1 MRLEFFAV
9 FFKLCIINLFT
20 TFIFFKI
27 THYTNISISKKIFLI
42 IINIIFAFTESIL
55 QKYTSILLIN
65 AIIYSLY
72 SFIFG
77 KFTKTNFGYSLIS
90 VIISSSISYI
100 FYSISAFIVCLFFA
114 FSSNFSYKNLIN
126 FIIIFCIEF
135 LLVTSLFKVNR
146 FKYGIPFIRNRN
158 HDTYL
163 DLLVL
168 IISIVVIFICCLFGN
183 YQTMSIQY
191 LTLWL
196 ILFIIFMLIITQ
208 KTFIIYQ
215 KQKLLEKTI
224 KDYEQEL
231 YEKQTQL
238 ETILKEKNNLIKAN
252 HEFYH
257 RQKALSLKLDNL
269 MKSKNLL
276 FKEEYGSFVDRID
289 TLAKEYN
296 NVIADT
302 KISNSIPK
310 TNIPEIDDMFIY
322 MQNECNK
329 NNIEFTLKLT
339 CDAYQLINNIIP
351 KNKLEILIGD
361 LIRNSIIAIN
371 HSSNEAK
378 AIMVILGIKNNIY
391 EFSVY
396 DTGIEFQ
403 IDTLLKLGKECATT
417 HKDSGGTGI
426 GFITTFET
434 LKYCNASLI
443 ITEFSDKSFNY
454 TKSVTIKFDNKND
467 YIIETYRLHDFYK
480 KSNIRNDLII
490 KQNSSNPNFSH
501 RQVNSLVYK

>member
-1 MRLEFFAV
+1 MYIELIDIFL
-9 FFKLCIINLFT
+9 KSLGIYLCIAF
-20 TFIFFKI
+20 
-27 THYTNISISKKIFLI
+27 SFLR
-42 IINIIFAFTESIL
+42 IL
-55 QKYTSILLIN
+55 NYTSIGFSRKIVIFISSTTL
-65 AIIYSLY
+65 AIIESFVRRYMYSMSFVIILY
-72 SFIFG
+72 TVYGFILAKIF
-77 KFTKTNFGYSLIS
+77 KNKLGYSLL
-90 VIISSSISYI
+90 VITISSSISYGAYI
-100 FYSISAFIVCLFFA
+100 ISSFIVSLLIALFP
-114 FSSNFSYKNLIN
+114 NYSYKNPIN
-126 FIIIFCIEF
+126 FIFIFCLEFYLIHLLFRTRRFKSGFPFIKNKNKNEFLDIFILVACVIIIFIYFLILNYHSISFKYLFVF
-135 LLVTSLFKVNR
+135 LLFFTV
-146 FKYGIPFIRNRN
+146 
-158 HDTYL
+158 
-163 DLLVL
+163 
-168 IISIVVIFICCLFGN
+168 
-183 YQTMSIQY
+183 
-191 LTLWL
+191 
-196 ILFIIFMLIITQ
+196 FMLIITQ

-351 KNKLEILIGD
+351 KNKLETLIGD

-434 LKYCNASLI
+434 LKYCSASLI

-454 TKSVTIKFDNKND
+454 TKSVTIKFDNKSD
-467 YIIETYRLHDFYK
+467 YIIETYRLHDFYEK
-480 KSNIRNDLII
+480 GNIRNDLII
-490 KQNSSNPNFSH
+490 KPNSSNSIFS
-501 RQVNSLVYK
+501 QSEQSL

>member
-1 MRLEFFAV
+1 MNIGFVRFLG
-9 FFKLCIINLFT
+9 INLFII
-20 TFIFFKI
+20 FIFHKI
-27 THYTNISISKKIFLI
+27 MNDLKIS
-42 IINIIFAFTESIL
+42 
-55 QKYTSILLIN
+55 TSRKFGILLVVFFISFFENFSKDYIN
-65 AIIYSLY
+65 TIPLLVFNYFLY
-72 SFIFG
+72 SFIIG
-77 KFTKTNFGYSLIS
+77 KLTNINLGYSLM
-90 VIISSSISYI
+90 VIIICSSISFFLYFISSFITAIILSFLPNYNYANIIPII
-100 FYSISAFIVCLFFA
+100 FSFCLE
-114 FSSNFSYKNLIN
+114 LI
-126 FIIIFCIEF
+126 FIIFLFRMKRLKNGFPFLKNGRNNYYLDMFIFMICITTLFVYFLISNYSNIPFMDSSIIIVMF
-135 LLVTSLFKVNR
+135 LLV
-146 FKYGIPFIRNRN
+146 
-158 HDTYL
+158 
-163 DLLVL
+163 
-168 IISIVVIFICCLFGN
+168 
-183 YQTMSIQY
+183 
-191 LTLWL
+191 
-196 ILFIIFMLIITQ
+196 LFITLY
-208 KTFIIYQ
+208 KSFIIYQ

-276 FKEEYGSFVDRID
+276 FKEEYGNFVDRID
-289 TLAKEYN
+289 TLATEYN
-296 NVIADT
+296 NVIEDT

-310 TNIPEIDDMFIY
+310 TNIPEIDDMFVY

-329 NNIEFTLKLT
+329 NNIEFILKLT

-351 KNKLEILIGD
+351 KNKLETLIGD

-480 KSNIRNDLII
+480 KSNTRNDLII
-490 KQNSSNPNFSH
+490 KPNSSNPNFSH

>member
-1 MRLEFFAV
+1 MTIIILSFLEFTLKRYLINILAIAIV
-9 FFKLCIINLFT
+9 YFFYSIILS
-20 TFIFFKI
+20 KI
-27 THYTNISISKKIFLI
+27 TEKK
-42 IINIIFAFTESIL
+42 
-55 QKYTSILLIN
+55 Y
-65 AIIYSLY
+65 
-72 SFIFG
+72 
-77 KFTKTNFGYSLIS
+77 GYSLLVTIISVSITYVFFCISLFIIFIPTTIFKLWNYSNPINFISTACLQILLVYSFFNKKRFKDGFPFIAKKLENDYLDMVILIIS
-90 VIISSSISYI
+90 VIII
-100 FYSISAFIVCLFFA
+100 FTYFLTINHSNMPIRYLF
-114 FSSNFSYKNLIN
+114 
-126 FIIIFCIEF
+126 
-135 LLVTSLFKVNR
+135 T
-146 FKYGIPFIRNRN
+146 G
-158 HDTYL
+158 
-163 DLLVL
+163 
-168 IISIVVIFICCLFGN
+168 
-183 YQTMSIQY
+183 
-191 LTLWL
+191 L
-196 ILFIIFMLIITQ
+196 ILFAIIMVIIIQ
-208 KTFIIYQ
+208 KSFIIYQ

-310 TNIPEIDDMFIY
+310 ANIPEIDDMFIY

-351 KNKLEILIGD
+351 KNKLETLIGD

-371 HSSNEAK
+371 HSSNETK

-434 LKYCNASLI
+434 LKYCSASLI

-490 KQNSSNPNFSH
+490 KQNSSNPNFS
-501 RQVNSLVYK
+501 QFGQSL